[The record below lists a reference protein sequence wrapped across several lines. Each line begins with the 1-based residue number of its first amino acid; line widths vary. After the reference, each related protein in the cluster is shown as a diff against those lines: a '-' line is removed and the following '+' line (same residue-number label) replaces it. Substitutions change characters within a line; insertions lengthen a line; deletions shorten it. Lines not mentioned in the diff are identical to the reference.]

1 MLSRTAENIYWMARY
16 VERAENIARL
26 LDVALRMSAV
36 PQESSDVANE
46 WRSAIIASG
55 CHDHFFTAH
64 DHASPENVINYLTRD
79 RDNPSSIF
87 SCFAAARS
95 NARTVRTALSISA
108 WEAIN
113 ATWLDITELDES
125 DFSPENLRKFLDWIK
140 ERSLLFGGAVDST
153 MMHNDG
159 YWFNRVGALIE
170 RADNTARILDVKYHV
185 LLPEYETIGGTMD
198 FYQWATILRSVSA
211 LRAYHWVYRDR
222 VKPWLV
228 AELLILK
235 PEMPRS
241 LAYCYHA
248 LMQNLDQI
256 ANAYGG
262 VRGESHRQAGKIDAY
277 LRYGTIDQI
286 LHQGLH
292 EFLTGFI
299 EDTDRLGQE
308 ITRQYLT

>member
-1 MLSRTAENIYWMARY
+1 MLSRTAENIYWLARY

-36 PQESSDVANE
+36 PQESSDIANE

-55 CHDHFFTAH
+55 CEEGFFASH
-64 DHASPENVINYLTRD
+64 EHATPEEVIHYLTRD
-79 RDNPSSIF
+79 RKNPSSII

-113 ATWLDITELDES
+113 ATWLELAELGDR
-125 DFSPENLRKFLDWIK
+125 DFSPENLGKFLDWIK
-140 ERSLLFGGAVDST
+140 ERSLLFGGAVVST

-170 RADNTARILDVKYHV
+170 RADSTARILDVKYHV
-185 LLPEYETIGGTMD
+185 LLPEYETVGGTID

-241 LAYCYHA
+241 LAYCYHE
-248 LMQNLDQI
+248 LTQNLDRI

-262 VRGESHRQAGKIDAY
+262 VRGECHRQAGRIDAY
-277 LRYGTIDQI
+277 LRYGKIDQI
-286 LHQGLH
+286 LDQGLH
-292 EFLTGFI
+292 EFLTRFI
-299 EDTDRLGQE
+299 EDTDALGQE
-308 ITRQYLT
+308 ITSQYLT